1 MILALGAKGRE
12 FVSLLTPFY
21 TSTND
26 HIPQQKDTLPQK
38 DYTTS
43 KGHTT
48 SKRLHDLKT
57 TTLPQNDTHYL
68 TTTTSQIATLSPKD
82 DTTPPQTHTS
92 KSPEH
97 CICASDQNKWC

>member
-1 MILALGAKGRE
+1 MILALGARGRE
-12 FVSLLTPFY
+12 FDESLLTPFY

-68 TTTTSQIATLSPKD
+68 NTTTTSQIATLSPKD
-82 DTTPPQTHTS
+82 DTTLPQTHT
-92 KSPEH
+92 
-97 CICASDQNKWC
+97 